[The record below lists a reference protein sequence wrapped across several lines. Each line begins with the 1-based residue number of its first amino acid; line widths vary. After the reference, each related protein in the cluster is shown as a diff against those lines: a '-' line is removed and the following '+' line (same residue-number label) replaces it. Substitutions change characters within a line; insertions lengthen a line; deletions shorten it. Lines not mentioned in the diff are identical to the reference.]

1 MTNLKR
7 QISTANS
14 PWIFRINFQFE
25 ERIEQRERERERD
38 DIHKKRCVKPK
49 YKKTDHD

>member
-25 ERIEQRERERERD
+25 ERIEREREREMIFTR
-38 DIHKKRCVKPK
+38 RGV
-49 YKKTDHD
+49 

>member
-25 ERIEQRERERERD
+25 ERIEQREREREREM
-38 DIHKKRCVKPK
+38 IFTRRGV
-49 YKKTDHD
+49 